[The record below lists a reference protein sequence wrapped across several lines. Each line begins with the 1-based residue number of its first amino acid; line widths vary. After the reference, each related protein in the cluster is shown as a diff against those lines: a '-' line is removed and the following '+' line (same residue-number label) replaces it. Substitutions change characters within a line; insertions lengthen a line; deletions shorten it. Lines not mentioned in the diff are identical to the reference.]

1 MSGGPGAPH
10 PSQKEESSKQPKAT
24 QAFLHRV
31 CVQCNNVF
39 RVPAEKFDTKQCPKC
54 HKG

>member
-1 MSGGPGAPH
+1 MTDTPHAVAQPVAPAKPPAH
-10 PSQKEESSKQPKAT
+10 PSVG
-24 QAFLHRV
+24 FVHRV

-39 RVPAEKFDTKQCPKC
+39 RVPAEKFDAKQCPNC